1 MGVSPM
7 LLSYVH
13 DGELRAVAYAA
24 MDEGLKN
31 RGYGEDDPVRACDL
45 PFVFAEAIT
54 SVLED
59 YVDLS
64 R

>member
-24 MDEGLKN
+24 MNEELES
-31 RGYGEDDPVRACDL
+31 RGYEEDDPVKASDL
-45 PFVFAEAIT
+45 PSVFAEAIAA
-54 SVLED
+54 VLEN

>member
-1 MGVSPM
+1 M

-24 MDEGLKN
+24 MNEELEN
-31 RGYGEDDPVRACDL
+31 RGYGEDDPIKASDL

-54 SVLED
+54 AVLEN